1 MAPPPGCHQFKEYL
15 ARAEQIKETL
25 DELNSGANSQAKGS
39 GSTATLAKPKT
50 GVDGED
56 TELSKLKNSLGGV
69 ILEEKPNVKWDDVA
83 GLEGAKDALKE
94 AVILPI
100 QFPQFFTGLSLLRMS
115 CNPSISQ
122 AL

>member
-1 MAPPPGCHQFKEYL
+1 MLQFKEYL
-15 ARAEQIKETL
+15 ARAEQIKETI
-25 DELNSGANSQAKGS
+25 DELNSGANSQAKGT
-39 GSTATLAKPKT
+39 GSTATLAKPK
-50 GVDGED
+50 GEDGED

-100 QFPQFFTGLSLLRMS
+100 QFPQFFTGVM
-115 CNPSISQ
+115 CHMHF
-122 AL
+122 